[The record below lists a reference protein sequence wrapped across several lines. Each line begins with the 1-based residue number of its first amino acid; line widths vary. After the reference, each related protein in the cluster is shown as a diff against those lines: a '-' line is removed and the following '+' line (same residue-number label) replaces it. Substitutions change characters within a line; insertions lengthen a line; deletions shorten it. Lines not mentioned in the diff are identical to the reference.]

1 VLAAAHPALNRAG
14 EGSSPSGPIRQVSTG
29 GPAAGHRTRN
39 AAAWVRVPPGAL
51 RFFDNSVTVK
61 CAHDVAA
68 ACRLA
73 MAEVRVR
80 LPLGTWT
87 TRGVGKSGNPPASGA
102 GERRF
107 ESGRPDWINSGGVR
121 AGTSARLLTGRTRVR
136 FLPPE
141 LHVEGR
147 ANGRWQPSRKRP
159 SDEPWGFDSPSFRLA
174 KFLLVPLAERS
185 RHRLPRSDRRV
196 RLPQGTLG
204 DRLMVGHPALN
215 RTVGVRV
222 HLPEPAEGGASRK
235 GEVDPGQLLLV
246 VTPRPERGGRW
257 FDPSPRN

>member
-1 VLAAAHPALNRAG
+1 MRRRGFESHPVLSLN
-14 EGSSPSGPIRQVSTG
+14 
-29 GPAAGHRTRN
+29 
-39 AAAWVRVPPGAL
+39 
-51 RFFDNSVTVK
+51 FFDNPVTAK

-68 ACRLA
+68 AYRLA
-73 MAEVRVR
+73 MADVRVR

-87 TRGVGKSGNPPASGA
+87 TRGVGKPSNPPASGA

-107 ESGRPDWINSGGVR
+107 ESGCRDWINSGGVR

-141 LHVEGR
+141 LLVEGQ

-174 KFLLVPLAERS
+174 PGNVPLAERS
-185 RHRLPRSDRRV
+185 RHRPPTPDRRV

-204 DRLMVGHPALN
+204 DRLTVGHPALN
-215 RTVGVRV
+215 RTVEVRV
-222 HLPEPAEGGASRK
+222 LLPEPTEGDGSQK
-235 GEVDPGQLLLV
+235 DEVDPGQLLLV
-246 VTPRPERGGRW
+246 VTPGSDPGGRW
-257 FDPSPRN
+257 FDSSSRN